1 MDEVI
6 TALKNWLDADKQ
18 TVIAI
23 VVDKKGSAMRPVGA
37 KMAINEDSVIVGSIS
52 GGCVESAVIVEALA
66 CMSSGQPKLL
76 HYGVSDDTAWSVGL
90 MCGGEIDVML
100 LPITSSGEG
109 SFDRIVVDKIAHLQD
124 KRMPFMMLVL
134 LSGKKFGHSCILE
147 NRDGKIDG
155 NAAAWV
161 ERSLFPKLE
170 EMMRTETSQIIET
183 AAGRVY
189 VDVGK
194 PAPRLVV
201 IGGAHVSIAF
211 VKMAKL
217 LGYYTVLIDPRK
229 TFATDE
235 RFPEIDEMLG
245 DWPVEGMEKIQL
257 NSADYVLL
265 ASHDDKLDLP
275 AAGAALKANVT
286 YIGMLASRTT
296 KARRFEMLTQ
306 EGFSKEQIEKIHAPV
321 GLNIGARTPEEI
333 ALAMLAEIT
342 AHRYGK
348 LGQA

>member
-6 TALKNWLDADKQ
+6 TALKEWLDAGKL
-18 TVIAI
+18 TAIAI
-23 VVDKKGSAMRPVGA
+23 VVNKKGSAMRPVGA
-37 KMAINEDSVIVGSIS
+37 KMAINHDSEIVGSIS
-52 GGCVESAVIVEALA
+52 GGCVENAVIVEALA
-66 CMSSGQPKLL
+66 CMRSGQPKLL

-100 LPITSSGEG
+100 LPINANGAG
-109 SFDRIVVDKIAHLQD
+109 SFDRIVVDKIAHLQEE
-124 KRMPFMMLVL
+124 RMPFMMLVL

-161 ERSLFPKLE
+161 ERSLFPDLE
-170 EMMRTETSQIIET
+170 EMMRTESSQIIES
-183 AAGRVY
+183 AAGKIY

-201 IGGAHVSIAF
+201 IGGAHVSITF

-217 LGYYTVLIDPRK
+217 LGYYTILIDPRK

-235 RFPEIDEMLG
+235 RFPEIDEMHS
-245 DWPVEGMEKIQL
+245 DWPAEGFEKIHL

-275 AAGAALKANVT
+275 AASAALKANAT

-296 KARRFEMLTQ
+296 KVRRFELLAE
-306 EGFSKEQIEKIHAPV
+306 EGFPMAQIEKIHAPV
-321 GLNIGARTPEEI
+321 GIDLGARTPEEI
-333 ALAMLAEIT
+333 ALSMLAEIT

-348 LGQA
+348 LNQA

>member
-6 TALKNWLDADKQ
+6 AALEKWLDEGKQ
-18 TVIAI
+18 TAIAM
-23 VVDKKGSAMRPVGA
+23 VVNKKGSAMRPVGA
-37 KMAINEDSVIVGSIS
+37 KMAINQDSNIVGSIS
-52 GGCVESAVIVEALA
+52 GGCVENAVIVEALA
-66 CMSSGQPKLL
+66 CMRSGQPKLL

-90 MCGGEIDVML
+90 MCGGEIDVLL
-100 LPITSSGEG
+100 LPVRSEGDG
-109 SFDRIVVDKIAHLQD
+109 SFERIIVDKISRLQD
-124 KRMPFMMLVL
+124 ERMPFMLLVM

-147 NRDGKIDG
+147 NRDGKIDS

-161 ERSLFPKLE
+161 ERGLFPKLE
-170 EMMRTETSQIIET
+170 EMMRTESSQIIEST
-183 AAGRVY
+183 AGKIY

-245 DWPVEGMEKIQL
+245 EWPVEGMEKIKL

-275 AAGAALKANVT
+275 AASAALKAKAT
-286 YIGMLASRTT
+286 YIGMLASRMT
-296 KARRFEMLTQ
+296 KARRFELLAE
-306 EGFSKEQIEKIHAPV
+306 EGFPMEQIEKIHAPV
-321 GLNIGARTPEEI
+321 GLDIGARTPEEI

-348 LGQA
+348 V

>member
-6 TALKNWLDADKQ
+6 EALKKWSNEGKQ
-18 TVIAI
+18 TVIAF
-23 VVDKKGSAMRPVGA
+23 VVSKKGSAMRPVGA
-37 KMAINEDSVIVGSIS
+37 KMAINEDSEITGSIS
-52 GGCVESAVIVEALA
+52 GGCVENAVIVEALA
-66 CMSSGQPKLL
+66 CMRSRQPKLL
-76 HYGVSDDTAWSVGL
+76 HYGVTDDTAWSVGL

-100 LPITSSGEG
+100 QPIYSSGEG
-109 SFDRIVVDKIAHLQD
+109 DFDRIVVDKISALQEA
-124 KRMPFMMLVL
+124 RLPFMLLVL
-134 LSGKKFGHSCILE
+134 LSGKKFGHTCILE
-147 NRDGKIDG
+147 NRGGKIDP

-170 EMMRTETSQIIET
+170 EMMRTESSQIIET
-183 AAGRVY
+183 AAGQIY

-194 PAPRLVV
+194 PSPRLVV

-217 LGYYTVLIDPRK
+217 LGYYTILIDPRK
-229 TFATDE
+229 TFATQE
-235 RFPEIDEMLG
+235 RFPEVDEMHA
-245 DWPVEGMEKIQL
+245 DWPVEGLEKIQL
-257 NSADYVLL
+257 NSGDYVLL

-275 AAGAALKANVT
+275 AAGAALKAGAT

-296 KARRFEMLTQ
+296 KVRRFKLLEE
-306 EGFSKEQIEKIHAPV
+306 EGFPREQVEKIHAPV
-321 GLNIGARTPEEI
+321 GMDIGARTPEEI

-348 LGQA
+348 VE

>member
-6 TALKNWLDADKQ
+6 SALRKWLDEGKQTAL
-18 TVIAI
+18 AI
-23 VVDKKGSAMRPVGA
+23 VVNKKGSAMRPVGA
-37 KMAINEDSVIVGSIS
+37 KMAISQDSSIVGSIS
-52 GGCVESAVIVEALA
+52 GGCVENAVIVEALA
-66 CMSSGQPKLL
+66 CINSGQPKLL
-76 HYGVSDDTAWSVGL
+76 HYGVSDNTAWSVGL
-90 MCGGEIDVML
+90 MCGGVIDVML
-100 LPITSSGEG
+100 LPIKSNGEG
-109 SFDRIVVDKIAHLQD
+109 SFDRIMVDKIAHLQSQ
-124 KRMPFMMLVL
+124 RMPFMMLVQ
-134 LSGKKFGHSCILE
+134 LSGEKIGHSCVLE
-147 NRDGKIDG
+147 NRNGKIDG
-155 NAAAWV
+155 NAADWV
-161 ERSLFPKLE
+161 ERSQFPLLE
-170 EMMRTETSQIIET
+170 EMMRTEASQIIET
-183 AAGRVY
+183 AAGQVY

-217 LGYYTVLIDPRK
+217 LGYYTILIDPRK

-235 RFPEIDEMLG
+235 RFPEIDEMIEE
-245 DWPVEGMEKIQL
+245 WPVEGMEKIKL

-275 AAGAALKANVT
+275 AAGAALKADAT

-296 KARRFEMLTQ
+296 KVRRFKLLAE
-306 EGFSKEQIEKIHAPV
+306 EGFPMEQIEKIHAPV
-321 GLNIGARTPEEI
+321 GLDIGARTPEEI

-348 LGQA
+348 V

>member
-6 TALKNWLDADKQ
+6 AALKKWLDEGKQ

-23 VVDKKGSAMRPVGA
+23 VVNKKGSAMRPVGA

-52 GGCVESAVIVEALA
+52 GGCVENAVIVEALA
-66 CMSSGQPKLL
+66 CMRSGQPKLL
-76 HYGVSDDTAWSVGL
+76 HYGVSDDMAWSVGL
-90 MCGGEIDVML
+90 MCGGEIDVIL
-100 LPITSSGEG
+100 LPININGEG
-109 SFDRIVVDKIAHLQD
+109 SFDRIVVDKIANLQNE
-124 KRMPFMMLVL
+124 RMPFMMLVL

-161 ERSLFPKLE
+161 ERSQFPRLE

-183 AAGRVY
+183 TAGQVY

-194 PAPRLVV
+194 PSPRLVV

-217 LGYYTVLIDPRK
+217 LGYYTILIDPRK

-235 RFPEIDEMLG
+235 RFPEIDEMRG
-245 DWPVEGMEKIQL
+245 EWPVEGMEKIKF

-275 AAGAALKANVT
+275 AASAALKANAT

-296 KARRFEMLTQ
+296 KARRFKLLAE
-306 EGFSKEQIEKIHAPV
+306 EGFPMEQIEKIHAPV
-321 GLNIGARTPEEI
+321 GLDIGARTPEEI

-348 LGQA
+348 V

>member
-6 TALKNWLDADKQ
+6 TAVKKWLDAGKQ
-18 TVIAI
+18 TAIAI
-23 VVDKKGSAMRPVGA
+23 VVNKKGSAMRPVGA
-37 KMAINEDSVIVGSIS
+37 KMAVNEDSAITGSIS
-52 GGCVESAVIVEALA
+52 GGCVENAVIVEALA
-66 CMSSGQPKLL
+66 CMQTGQPKLL

-100 LPITSSGEG
+100 LPLNSNREG
-109 SFDRIVVDKIAHLQD
+109 SFDRIVVDKIAHLQEE
-124 KRMPFMMLVL
+124 RIPVMLLIL

-161 ERSLFPKLE
+161 DRKLFPKLE
-170 EMMRTETSQIIET
+170 EIMRTESSQIIET
-183 AAGRVY
+183 TAGRIY
-189 VDVGK
+189 VDVVK
-194 PAPRLVV
+194 PTPRLVV

-211 VKMAKL
+211 VKMANL
-217 LGYYTVLIDPRK
+217 LGYYTILIDPRK

-235 RFPEIDEMLG
+235 RFPEIDEMHG
-245 DWPVEGMEKIQL
+245 VWPREGMEKIKL
-257 NSADYVLL
+257 NRSDYMLL

-275 AAGAALKANVT
+275 AASAALNADVS

-296 KARRFEMLTQ
+296 KARRFKLLAE
-306 EGFSKEQIEKIHAPV
+306 EGFPMEQIEKIHAPV
-321 GLNIGARTPEEI
+321 GLDIGARTPEEI

-348 LGQA
+348 I

>member
-6 TALKNWLDADKQ
+6 AALEKWMDEGKKTAL
-18 TVIAI
+18 AI
-23 VVDKKGSAMRPVGA
+23 VVNKKGSAMRPVGA
-37 KMAINEDSVIVGSIS
+37 KMAINQDSSIVGSIS
-52 GGCVESAVIVEALA
+52 GGCVENAVIVEALA
-66 CMSSGQPKLL
+66 SMRSGKPKLL

-90 MCGGEIDVML
+90 MCGGEIDVLLMPILEDGNGSFERIIVDRIGRLQEERLPFML
-100 LPITSSGEG
+100 LIQ
-109 SFDRIVVDKIAHLQD
+109 I
-124 KRMPFMMLVL
+124 
-134 LSGKKFGHSCILE
+134 SGKQFGHSCLLE
-147 NRDGKIDG
+147 NSDGKMDS

-161 ERSLFPKLE
+161 ERSLFPDLE

-183 AAGRVY
+183 AAGQVY

-194 PAPRLVV
+194 PAPRLIVV
-201 IGGAHVSIAF
+201 GGAHVSISF

-217 LGYYTVLIDPRK
+217 LGYYTILIDPRK
-229 TFATDE
+229 TFATNE
-235 RFPEIDEMLG
+235 RFPGIDEIHG
-245 DWPVEGMEKIQL
+245 DWPEEGMEKIHL

-275 AAGAALKANVT
+275 AAGAALRANAT

-296 KARRFEMLTQ
+296 KARRFELLAEQGYPM
-306 EGFSKEQIEKIHAPV
+306 EQIEKIHAPV

-348 LGQA
+348 LSQA